1 MVIGSNKYKT
11 FFMHESL
18 VNRLIELIRV
28 SLHEAKHDEQA
39 SFELIHQVVI
49 IFASFSLGRLD
60 NIVRLIKTHSL
71 HQLLLNVIKVN
82 VSSEQLNVRI
92 IESCLR
98 CISNLYATCQLVPS
112 LIYLLD
118 KQLYACLNDS
128 HHQLTCLHLLLKVYS
143 MSAVTKQTVI
153 QIVSISSMFIATMLS
168 ASSRKQLNLKT
179 DRLLKWDEKIRRNR
193 AVLVSSDCI
202 GKFAYLLTSA
212 AGQVQLNALKF
223 YASVCFENVEAL
235 NLVLTTSC
243 YDLSLLELISAYLSR
258 ENSAELQLYAAKCL
272 TNLCRSLLI
281 LNNYKRISQDNNRTR
296 RLKRLSRRDYKFKRL
311 LLAEETADSCDESD
325 HIENDELYD
334 DESEVSDT
342 EPALVT
348 RPNEEEEEEA
358 SKNLRT
364 LASEAVEL
372 KLDNLYKLVDSSS
385 YLIRA
390 KTLPTLI
397 RLCCTYSINYRNCNQ
412 NGVNGGRLA
421 ETTNYFNGS

>member
-1 MVIGSNKYKT
+1 
-11 FFMHESL
+11 MHESL

-258 ENSAELQLYAAKCL
+258 ENSAELQ
-272 TNLCRSLLI
+272 
-281 LNNYKRISQDNNRTR
+281 
-296 RLKRLSRRDYKFKRL
+296 SRRDYKFKRL

-358 SKNLRT
+358 SKNLMT